1 MEHNKLV
8 KYFSR
13 LNFFIFIAL
22 SLLVVTI
29 LNFLILEILPENTL
43 SIDALMQIT
52 KSWYGI
58 ILVIIIGPAFETI
71 LFQKILISAV
81 KEMVSKE
88 KSAFILSTLVSA
100 SVFGLAHGI
109 YNMHYVFYAFVA
121 GLVFAIT
128 YNLCDYRKESSSLA
142 TFIIHALWNLI
153 ALFVYFR

>member
-1 MEHNKLV
+1 LITV
-8 KYFSR
+8 
-13 LNFFIFIAL
+13 LNI
-22 SLLVVTI
+22 
-29 LNFLILEILPENTL
+29 LILEILPEDTL
-43 SIDALMQIT
+43 SIDALIKIT

-58 ILVIIIGPAFETI
+58 IVIIIIAPAFETI

-100 SVFGLAHGI
+100 SVFGMAHGI
-109 YNMHYVFYAFVA
+109 YNMYYVLYAFVG
-121 GLVFAIT
+121 GLMLAII
-128 YNLCDYRKESSSLA
+128 YNLCYYRKESSFLA